1 MAIAEQAPSKMQ
13 MAVALRTAISILR
26 KWGARTEQVLAILR
40 ISRSTYARARR
51 DEAVSLDT
59 DQLARTSMVLN
70 SHAALR
76 TVFDNP
82 ENVYGFM
89 GMKNDNAYFSGRAPL
104 EVMARGDVISV
115 YETYR
120 RIDAL
125 RGALW

>member
-1 MAIAEQAPSKMQ
+1 MAIADKAPSRMQ
-13 MAVALRTAISILR
+13 MSVALRTAISILR
-26 KWGARTEQVLAILR
+26 RWGASTEQLLVILR
-40 ISRSTYARARR
+40 ISRSTYARVKRN
-51 DEAVSLDT
+51 EEVSLDA

-125 RGALW
+125 RSALW

>member
-1 MAIAEQAPSKMQ
+1 MAVVEQAPSKMQ
-13 MAVALRTAISILR
+13 MGVALRTAISILR

-70 SHAALR
+70 SHATLR

-125 RGALW
+125 RSALW